1 MYLCTRQID
10 INARFGIPR
19 IAFLSF
25 VTTIITFLIAY
36 ELLYF
41 FSNTK
46 LTDDHFLIFLI
57 LVVLLYHLHKLIYLL
72 FFYHYRNS
80 FKSFKKY
87 ILVKH
92 KSVSFYNVYVNT
104 PVNKY
109 YFCFDLITPA
119 LFITIVCTFISTIIP
134 QYGHYLMFLIA
145 LTLGYSVMDFLYLK
159 IILFSNEGTYV
170 EEHQTGINIL
180 NKVSP
185 YTNHELD

>member
-25 VTTIITFLIAY
+25 ATTIITFLIAY

-46 LTDDHFLIFLI
+46 LSDDHFLIFLFF
-57 LVVLLYHLHKLIYLL
+57 VVLLYPLHKLIHLL
-72 FFYHYRNS
+72 FFYPYR
-80 FKSFKKY
+80 KSFNKY
-87 ILVKH
+87 KLVTH
-92 KSVSFYNVYVNT
+92 KSVPFYNVYVNR

-109 YFCFDLITPA
+109 YFCFDLITPP

-134 QYGHYLMFLIA
+134 QYCHYLMFLIA
-145 LTLGYSVMDFLYLK
+145 LNLGYSVMDFLYLK

>member
-57 LVVLLYHLHKLIYLL
+57 LVVLLYPLHKLIHLL
-72 FFYHYRNS
+72 FFYPYR
-80 FKSFKKY
+80 KSFKKY
-87 ILVKH
+87 KLVKH
-92 KSVSFYNVYVNT
+92 KSVPFYNVYVNT

-109 YFCFDLITPA
+109 YF
-119 LFITIVCTFISTIIP
+119 
-134 QYGHYLMFLIA
+134 
-145 LTLGYSVMDFLYLK
+145 
-159 IILFSNEGTYV
+159 
-170 EEHQTGINIL
+170 
-180 NKVSP
+180 
-185 YTNHELD
+185 

>member
-57 LVVLLYHLHKLIYLL
+57 LVVLLYPLHKLIHLL
-72 FFYHYRNS
+72 FFYPFR
-80 FKSFKKY
+80 KSFKKY
-87 ILVKH
+87 KLVKH
-92 KSVSFYNVYVNT
+92 KFVPFYNVYVNT

-145 LTLGYSVMDFLYLK
+145 LNLGYSVMDFLYLK
-159 IILFSNEGTYV
+159 TILFSNEGAYV

-185 YTNHELD
+185 HSNHELD

>member
-1 MYLCTRQID
+1 D

-57 LVVLLYHLHKLIYLL
+57 LVVLLYPLHKLIHLL
-72 FFYHYRNS
+72 FFYPYR
-80 FKSFKKY
+80 KSFKKY
-87 ILVKH
+87 KLVKH
-92 KSVSFYNVYVNT
+92 KSVPFYNVYVNT

-109 YFCFDLITPA
+109 YFCFDLITPS
-119 LFITIVCTFISTIIP
+119 LFITIVCSFIITIILK
-134 QYGHYLMFLIA
+134 Y
-145 LTLGYSVMDFLYLK
+145 GYSVMDFLYLK

>member
-36 ELLYF
+36 EILYF
-41 FSNTK
+41 FSDTK
-46 LTDDHFLIFLI
+46 LTDKHFLIFLM
-57 LVVLLYHLHKLIYLL
+57 LVVLLYPLHKIIHLL
-72 FFYHYRNS
+72 FLYPYR
-80 FKSFKKY
+80 KSFKKY
-87 ILVKH
+87 KLVKH
-92 KSVSFYNVYVNT
+92 KSIPFYNVYINT

-109 YFCFDLITPA
+109 YFCFGLITPA
-119 LFITIVCTFISTIIP
+119 LFITTLCAYFSMLIP

-145 LTLGYSVMDFLYLK
+145 LNLGYSVLDFLYLK
-159 IILFSNEGTYV
+159 IILFSNEGAYV

-180 NKVSP
+180 NKVTLQ
-185 YTNHELD
+185 YNNRLKRG

>member
-57 LVVLLYHLHKLIYLL
+57 LEFEK
-72 FFYHYRNS
+72 FS
-80 FKSFKKY
+80 
-87 ILVKH
+87 KH
-92 KSVSFYNVYVNT
+92 YNVR
-104 PVNKY
+104 
-109 YFCFDLITPA
+109 
-119 LFITIVCTFISTIIP
+119 
-134 QYGHYLMFLIA
+134 
-145 LTLGYSVMDFLYLK
+145 
-159 IILFSNEGTYV
+159 IL
-170 EEHQTGINIL
+170 
-180 NKVSP
+180 
-185 YTNHELD
+185 